1 MANGLLLRL
10 RERELSAS
18 PEERNVIAYVSAH
31 PHEVVGLP
39 VRGLADVTFSSPSSI
54 LRFCKRLGFAGYKE
68 FQRELIAE
76 LALLGDKKD
85 VALEDI
91 SMDDSVERIVG
102 KVMKSNVRTIEA
114 TARTLDYTVLERCA
128 ARLKRAR
135 AVNLF
140 GIGASRLVAHDL
152 AQKLMRVDK
161 ECHLYDD
168 WHDQLLCAKNMHE
181 GDMAI
186 AFSYSGLTQEVL
198 DCTAEAQRHNCPVVA
213 VTKEMDHP
221 SLPPWPMPCS
231 ASLRVNPWSAAVP
244 WLRVWPSLWLS
255 MPCTLLTLPTTT
267 NGRRM
272 SLSKTTSRNRK
283 DEVNEMLDLTKFT
296 TEQRNQRSMDLDTM
310 TSLQI
315 VTTMNDEDLRAVQS
329 VTKVLPQVATA
340 IDWAAEALERGGR
353 VFYMGAGTSGR
364 LGVLDASECP
374 PTFGVSPD
382 LIVGLIAGGET
393 AFIKA
398 VEGAEDSDE
407 LGANDLRERG
417 LSDKDL
423 VVGLAASGRTPYVVG
438 GLVYA
443 KATGCKT
450 IAIACN
456 QGSKIGESADLAI
469 EPVPGPEVLT
479 GSTRL
484 KAGTVQKLILNMIST
499 GAMVKIGKVYQNLM
513 VDVQQT
519 NEKLVVRGQNI
530 VMEATGCTRER
541 AVQALADAGG
551 HVKTAIVSVL
561 LDCDAEQAAVALER
575 ARGHV
580 RAAVSGHEKSNAD
593 VQ

>member
-1 MANGLLLRL
+1 M
-10 RERELSAS
+10 
-18 PEERNVIAYVSAH
+18 
-31 PHEVVGLP
+31 
-39 VRGLADVTFSSPSSI
+39 
-54 LRFCKRLGFAGYKE
+54 
-68 FQRELIAE
+68 
-76 LALLGDKKD
+76 
-85 VALEDI
+85 
-91 SMDDSVERIVG
+91 
-102 KVMKSNVRTIEA
+102 
-114 TARTLDYTVLERCA
+114 
-128 ARLKRAR
+128 
-135 AVNLF
+135 
-140 GIGASRLVAHDL
+140 
-152 AQKLMRVDK
+152 
-161 ECHLYDD
+161 
-168 WHDQLLCAKNMHE
+168 
-181 GDMAI
+181 
-186 AFSYSGLTQEVL
+186 
-198 DCTAEAQRHNCPVVA
+198 
-213 VTKEMDHP
+213 
-221 SLPPWPMPCS
+221 
-231 ASLRVNPWSAAVP
+231 
-244 WLRVWPSLWLS
+244 
-255 MPCTLLTLPTTT
+255 
-267 NGRRM
+267 
-272 SLSKTTSRNRK
+272 
-283 DEVNEMLDLTKFT
+283 
-296 TEQRNQRSMDLDTM
+296 
-310 TSLQI
+310 
-315 VTTMNDEDLRAVQS
+315 
-329 VTKVLPQVATA
+329 A
-340 IDWAAEALERGGR
+340 IDWTAETLERGGR

-398 VEGAEDSDE
+398 VEGAEDSEE
-407 LGANDLRERG
+407 LGASDLRERG

-438 GLVYA
+438 GLAYA
-443 KATGCKT
+443 KTTGCKT
-450 IAIACN
+450 IAIVCN

-530 VMEATGCTRER
+530 VMEATGCTREC

-593 VQ
+593 AQ

>member
-18 PEERNVIAYVSAH
+18 PAERNVIAFVSAH
-31 PHEVVGLP
+31 PHEVVGLS
-39 VRGLADVTFSSPSSI
+39 VRGLADATFSSPSSI

-128 ARLKRAR
+128 AYLKRAR

-181 GDMAI
+181 GDIAI

-213 VTKEMDHP
+213 VTKVDGSSKLATMADAV
-221 SLPPWPMPCS
+221 LGVA
-231 ASLRVNPWSAAVP
+231 ASEPWSAAVP
-244 WLRVWPSLWLS
+244 WPRVWPSSWSSTL
-255 MPCTLLTLPTTT
+255 CTPLTLQAIT

-283 DEVNEMLDLTKFT
+283 DEVNELLDLTKFT
-296 TEQRNQRSMDLDTM
+296 TEQRNQRTMDLDTM

-329 VTKVLPQVATA
+329 VTNVLPQVATA
-340 IDWAAEALERGGR
+340 IDWAAQALERGGR

-398 VEGAEDSDE
+398 VEGAEDSEE
-407 LGANDLRERG
+407 LGASDLRERG
-417 LSDKDL
+417 LSANDL
-423 VVGLAASGRTPYVVG
+423 VIGLAASGRTPYVVG
-438 GLVYA
+438 GLAYA
-443 KATGCKT
+443 KTAGCKT

-456 QGSKIGESADLAI
+456 QGSKIGEGADLAI

-561 LDCDAEQAAVALER
+561 LDCDAEQAATALER

-580 RAAVSGHEKSNAD
+580 RAAVRGHQKDDSRA
-593 VQ
+593 Q

>member
-1 MANGLLLRL
+1 
-10 RERELSAS
+10 
-18 PEERNVIAYVSAH
+18 
-31 PHEVVGLP
+31 
-39 VRGLADVTFSSPSSI
+39 
-54 LRFCKRLGFAGYKE
+54 
-68 FQRELIAE
+68 
-76 LALLGDKKD
+76 
-85 VALEDI
+85 
-91 SMDDSVERIVG
+91 
-102 KVMKSNVRTIEA
+102 
-114 TARTLDYTVLERCA
+114 
-128 ARLKRAR
+128 
-135 AVNLF
+135 
-140 GIGASRLVAHDL
+140 
-152 AQKLMRVDK
+152 
-161 ECHLYDD
+161 
-168 WHDQLLCAKNMHE
+168 
-181 GDMAI
+181 
-186 AFSYSGLTQEVL
+186 
-198 DCTAEAQRHNCPVVA
+198 
-213 VTKEMDHP
+213 
-221 SLPPWPMPCS
+221 
-231 ASLRVNPWSAAVP
+231 
-244 WLRVWPSLWLS
+244 
-255 MPCTLLTLPTTT
+255 
-267 NGRRM
+267 
-272 SLSKTTSRNRK
+272 
-283 DEVNEMLDLTKFT
+283 MLDLTKFT

-329 VTKVLPQVATA
+329 VTKVLPQVAMA
-340 IDWAAEALERGGR
+340 IDWAAETLECGGR

-398 VEGAEDSDE
+398 VEGAEDSEE
-407 LGANDLRERG
+407 LGASDLRERG

-438 GLVYA
+438 GLAYA

-530 VMEATGCTRER
+530 VMEATDCTRER

-575 ARGHV
+575 AHGHV
-580 RAAVSGHEKSNAD
+580 RTAVSGHEKSNAD

>member
-1 MANGLLLRL
+1 
-10 RERELSAS
+10 
-18 PEERNVIAYVSAH
+18 
-31 PHEVVGLP
+31 
-39 VRGLADVTFSSPSSI
+39 
-54 LRFCKRLGFAGYKE
+54 
-68 FQRELIAE
+68 
-76 LALLGDKKD
+76 
-85 VALEDI
+85 
-91 SMDDSVERIVG
+91 
-102 KVMKSNVRTIEA
+102 
-114 TARTLDYTVLERCA
+114 
-128 ARLKRAR
+128 
-135 AVNLF
+135 
-140 GIGASRLVAHDL
+140 
-152 AQKLMRVDK
+152 
-161 ECHLYDD
+161 
-168 WHDQLLCAKNMHE
+168 
-181 GDMAI
+181 
-186 AFSYSGLTQEVL
+186 
-198 DCTAEAQRHNCPVVA
+198 
-213 VTKEMDHP
+213 
-221 SLPPWPMPCS
+221 
-231 ASLRVNPWSAAVP
+231 
-244 WLRVWPSLWLS
+244 
-255 MPCTLLTLPTTT
+255 
-267 NGRRM
+267 
-272 SLSKTTSRNRK
+272 
-283 DEVNEMLDLTKFT
+283 
-296 TEQRNQRSMDLDTM
+296 M

-340 IDWAAEALERGGR
+340 IEWAAEALERGGR

-398 VEGAEDSDE
+398 VEGAEDNEE
-407 LGANDLRERG
+407 LGANDLRAWTLGQGSCRWPG
-417 LSDKDL
+417 GKWSY
-423 VVGLAASGRTPYVVG
+423 SYVVG

-519 NEKLVVRGQNI
+519 NEKLVVRAQNI

-541 AVQALADAGG
+541 AIQALADAGG

-561 LDCDAEQAAVALER
+561 LDCDAEQAAVALGR

-593 VQ
+593 AQ

>member
-1 MANGLLLRL
+1 MANGLLFRL

-18 PEERNVIAYVSAH
+18 PAERNVIAYVSAH
-31 PHEVVGLP
+31 PHEVVGLS

-91 SMDDSVERIVG
+91 SMDDSVEHIVG

-128 ARLKRAR
+128 AYLKRAR

-198 DCTAEAQRHNCPVVA
+198 DCAAEAQRHNCPVVA
-213 VTKEMDHP
+213 VTKVDGSSKLATMADAV
-221 SLPPWPMPCS
+221 S
-231 ASLRVNPWSAAVP
+231 ASLRVSPWSAAVP

-255 MPCTLLTLPTTT
+255 MPCTLLTLPATT
-267 NGRRM
+267 NERRM

-296 TEQRNQRSMDLDTM
+296 TEQRNQRSMNLDTM

-398 VEGAEDSDE
+398 VEGAEDSEE
-407 LGANDLRERG
+407 LGASDLRGRG

-530 VMEATGCTRER
+530 VMEATGCTREC
-541 AVQALADAGG
+541 AIQALADAGG

-580 RAAVSGHEKSNAD
+580 RAAVSGHEKSDAD
-593 VQ
+593 AQ

>member
-1 MANGLLLRL
+1 
-10 RERELSAS
+10 
-18 PEERNVIAYVSAH
+18 
-31 PHEVVGLP
+31 
-39 VRGLADVTFSSPSSI
+39 
-54 LRFCKRLGFAGYKE
+54 
-68 FQRELIAE
+68 
-76 LALLGDKKD
+76 
-85 VALEDI
+85 
-91 SMDDSVERIVG
+91 
-102 KVMKSNVRTIEA
+102 
-114 TARTLDYTVLERCA
+114 
-128 ARLKRAR
+128 
-135 AVNLF
+135 
-140 GIGASRLVAHDL
+140 
-152 AQKLMRVDK
+152 
-161 ECHLYDD
+161 
-168 WHDQLLCAKNMHE
+168 
-181 GDMAI
+181 
-186 AFSYSGLTQEVL
+186 
-198 DCTAEAQRHNCPVVA
+198 
-213 VTKEMDHP
+213 
-221 SLPPWPMPCS
+221 
-231 ASLRVNPWSAAVP
+231 
-244 WLRVWPSLWLS
+244 
-255 MPCTLLTLPTTT
+255 
-267 NGRRM
+267 
-272 SLSKTTSRNRK
+272 
-283 DEVNEMLDLTKFT
+283 MLDLTKFT
-296 TEQRNQRSMDLDTM
+296 TEQRNLRSMDLDTM

-340 IDWAAEALERGGR
+340 IDWAAEALELGGR

-398 VEGAEDSDE
+398 VEGAEDSEE
-407 LGANDLRERG
+407 LGASDLRERG
-417 LSDKDL
+417 LSDRDL

-484 KAGTVQKLILNMIST
+484 KAG
-499 GAMVKIGKVYQNLM
+499 AMVKIGKVYQNLM

-541 AVQALADAGG
+541 AIQALADAGG

-561 LDCDAEQAAVALER
+561 LGCDAEQAAVALER

-593 VQ
+593 AQ